1 MKTLN
6 EIACSAYNAH
16 FKELRRLI
24 GVNARPWV
32 ELPRTEI
39 LCWEQSTRQV
49 LAEVAA
55 MGCLVGVGE
64 LPEQDTTSIKPT
76 EVQP

>member
-6 EIACSAYNAH
+6 EIACAAYNAH
-16 FKELRRLI
+16 AKELRRLV

-39 LCWEQSTRQV
+39 LCWEQSTSQV

-55 MGCLVGVGE
+55 MGGVAG
-64 LPEQDTTSIKPT
+64 LAVPGHNPMSIKPT
-76 EVQP
+76 EVR

>member
-6 EIACSAYNAH
+6 DIAAAAYNAH
-16 FKELRRLI
+16 AKELSRLV

-32 ELPRTEI
+32 DLPRTEI
-39 LCWEQSTRQV
+39 LCWEQSTSQV

-55 MGCLVGVGE
+55 MSGVAG
-64 LPEQDTTSIKPT
+64 LAVPGYNPMSIKPT
-76 EVQP
+76 EVL